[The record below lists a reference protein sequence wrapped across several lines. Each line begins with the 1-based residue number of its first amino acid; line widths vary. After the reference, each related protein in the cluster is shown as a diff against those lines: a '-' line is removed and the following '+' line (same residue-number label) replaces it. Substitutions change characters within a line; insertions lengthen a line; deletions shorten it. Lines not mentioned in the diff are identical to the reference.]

1 MKIKIQN
8 TAYKDKK
15 KIDNIQFQKI
25 LKSISTLNNYPNVSN
40 IKKLTN
46 HNPPFRLRVGN
57 YRVLFDIE
65 DNILIISRIKHRK
78 ESY

>member
-1 MKIKIQN
+1 MQIKIQN
-8 TAYKDKK
+8 TAYKDLK
-15 KIDNIQFQKI
+15 KIDNIQVQKI